1 MQDIEE
7 GMKETAGQ
15 YRMIEDRKE
24 AIRFLL
30 KNAGTGDI
38 LILAGKGHEQY
49 QEVKGEYRPFDE
61 RKIVQDILGKLD

>member
-7 GMKETAGQ
+7 GMKETTGQ
-15 YRMIEDRKE
+15 YQMIEDRKE

-30 KNAGTGDI
+30 KNAGAGDI

-61 RKIVQDILGKLD
+61 RKIVRDILEKLE